1 MKKDIEQQI
10 SLHMRAYQG
19 KIEEAIATLRR
30 ETRDEQ
36 YDYGV
41 RVTRALDTIKRDVTG
56 MARVAEQSH
65 LLLTDAMAKLEDNIA
80 TTLEK
85 VVGRLNKLEEQSDNR
100 SDWMRSLEL

>member
-36 YDYGV
+36 YDYRV
-41 RVTRALDTIKRDVTG
+41 RITRALDTIKQDAIG
-56 MARVAEQSH
+56 MARVAEPSH
-65 LLLTDAMAKLEDNIA
+65 LLLTDTIAKLGDNIA

-85 VVGRLNKLEEQSDNR
+85 VIGRLNKLEEQSDNHSNR
-100 SDWMRSLEL
+100 I